1 MVGPQLD
8 YTQTVPFD
16 RERLQTLRER
26 QVLTQAEL
34 AQKAGISELS
44 VHKIETGQ
52 QQPRP
57 ATIRKLARALK
68 VKAGDLMEP
77 VAR

>member
-1 MVGPQLD
+1 MVRPEPH

-16 RERLQTLRER
+16 HERLLTLRES

-34 AQKAGISELS
+34 AQRAGISELS

-68 VKAGDLMEP
+68 VKPAELMEP
-77 VAR
+77 VA